1 MPKVNNAEGSFP
13 TINKRLKNVKKFHV
27 SFKYDPLKT
36 LARRVTGLRGV
47 CSQKKQR
54 QTGESSSMGKN
65 KLKPPA
71 RTWRKVSLQIT
82 SIQDQAVGL
91 ACRWHHCWG
100 YKRRTCRIAGTT
112 RRWKTKHQRGHRSEM
127 VTGWECRPPPL
138 PFWSTREKEAFHYTR
153 SSSIKDER
161 PASLAVFMK
170 HSISHILYC
179 SPIALHGF
187 LSSLSLVG
195 TFISSSMR
203 RHPQCIKFDPEALH
217 LCDWLT
223 AVPSTTR
230 LKTAS

>member
-1 MPKVNNAEGSFP
+1 
-13 TINKRLKNVKKFHV
+13 
-27 SFKYDPLKT
+27 
-36 LARRVTGLRGV
+36 
-47 CSQKKQR
+47 
-54 QTGESSSMGKN
+54 MGKN

-230 LKTAS
+230 HGCFLKLLHKPNNAGWNKVRDNWTKAYPPRRHEQTRKIQQEAAVTYICLFFYFAYGINNGLSTL